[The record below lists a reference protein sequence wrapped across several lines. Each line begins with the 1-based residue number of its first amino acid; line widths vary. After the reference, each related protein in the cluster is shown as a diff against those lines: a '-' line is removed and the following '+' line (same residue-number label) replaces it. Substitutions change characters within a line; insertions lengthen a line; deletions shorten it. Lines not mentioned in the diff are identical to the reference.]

1 MSGSGW
7 LQARKAIVAMI
18 AAAGFCLVAA
28 PITLST
34 VSGRASSEPRIE
46 SVAAPELAAPAAQS
60 AEELVW
66 ANETVPPAESG
77 AGGMAIGLLAAL
89 SILFVAAAIVM
100 RNAQSPRRREG
111 PGADVKRA
119 LSLIASHWPQQIEAS
134 HLAMMRG

>member
-34 VSGRASSEPRIE
+34 ASGSSEARIE
-46 SVAAPELAAPAAQS
+46 SVAAPGLSAPAAQS

-66 ANETVPPAESG
+66 ANQTVPPAESG
-77 AGGMAIGLLAAL
+77 VGGMAISLLAAL

-119 LSLIASHWPQQIEAS
+119 LSLIARHWPQQIEAS

>member
-34 VSGRASSEPRIE
+34 VSGSASSEPRIE

-60 AEELVW
+60 QELVW
-66 ANETVPPAESG
+66 ANEPVPPAESG
-77 AGGMAIGLLAAL
+77 AGGMAISLLAAL